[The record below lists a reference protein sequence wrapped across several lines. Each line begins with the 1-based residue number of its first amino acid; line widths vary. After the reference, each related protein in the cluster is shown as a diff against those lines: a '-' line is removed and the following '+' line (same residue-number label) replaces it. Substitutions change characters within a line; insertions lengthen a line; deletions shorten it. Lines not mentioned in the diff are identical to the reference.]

1 MEVNYELIDKL
12 SLLARLEIKPEEKD
26 KLQSDMKEL
35 IGFIEKLQELDT
47 TGIEPLMHLT
57 EEINVL
63 RADEVRGSA
72 TRKEALENAA
82 LKNDAFFMVPKVIKK

>member
-1 MEVNYELIDKL
+1 MEVNHDLIDKL
-12 SLLARLEIKPEEKD
+12 SNLARLEIKPEEKD
-26 KLQSDMKEL
+26 KLQSDMNEL

-63 RADEVRGSA
+63 RADEVKGSV
-72 TRKEALENAA
+72 TREEALENAA

>member
-1 MEVNYELIDKL
+1 MDVNLALIDKL
-12 SLLARLEIKPEEKD
+12 SLLARLDIKPDEKE
-26 KLQSDMKEL
+26 KLRDDLQQM

-63 RADEVRGSA
+63 REDEVKGSVSTA
-72 TRKEALENAA
+72 EALQNAA
-82 LKNDAFFMVPKVIKK
+82 LKDDRFFMVPKVIKK